1 MTTVTITDRRRLEKM
16 LKNRLSEQN
25 FDTEKMMIGNSVE
38 KISDMSDRTIVIRL
52 FACVYESDLD
62 DDNNFVLDRDRAEEL
77 LGEEILTGDAEWTR
91 NRESL

>member
-38 KISDMSDRTIVIRL
+38 KISDMSDRTIVRRL

>member
-1 MTTVTITDRRRLEKM
+1 
-16 LKNRLSEQN
+16 
-25 FDTEKMMIGNSVE
+25 
-38 KISDMSDRTIVIRL
+38 TIVRRL